1 MLLLAP
7 FGRSAAITWS
17 TGTNSRLPFGVNVNL
32 NVSTVRNA
40 ANPVVPKPISANQGL
55 HFNPY
60 FYFYCLKAFCPI
72 IFSILYRAPNHQIVD
87 KRISLNLL
95 FKLSYL
101 NSNYT
106 RTLGYLNQASNNPTR
121 PAAQSFRHIRYPN
134 PQGHVTTGSE
144 EKSGI
149 SPRFWFTKRL
159 CHI

>member
-1 MLLLAP
+1 MSLLLETP
-7 FGRSAAITWS
+7 PTQLFQ
-17 TGTNSRLPFGVNVNL
+17 SRLALTKGYIL
-32 NVSTVRNA
+32 T
-40 ANPVVPKPISANQGL
+40 L
-55 HFNPY
+55 Y

-72 IFSILYRAPNHQIVD
+72 IFTILYRAPNHQIVD

-101 NSNYT
+101 NSNYAQ
-106 RTLGYLNQASNNPTR
+106 TLGYLNQASNNPTR

-149 SPRFWFTKRL
+149 SARFWFTKRL